1 MSIVVEDLLRVVGAV
16 VVAGAGVVAADDE
29 VGGAVV
35 AADDRVQDR
44 LARAGV
50 VHLRRLD
57 AEHHPVVRVVVLH
70 QHLVAA
76 HPHVG
81 GDVAGLG
88 LADQRVDEEPVAGLQ
103 RRLGQVLVG
112 AVDRVAGLEGDDP
125 LPAARLEVGLVLG
138 RRLVAAH
145 EGLLVVG
152 QRVDLDRAGD
162 AAAALLVD
170 RGDAGVLLVGG
181 AVDLL
186 GLALDVALEDLL
198 DLDPA
203 QRLAFVAGELDDV
216 ADLALEVGRQGDRD
230 RPVLAV
236 GGAHLGADALP
247 VGGAL
252 EAGQRREAAV
262 ADHLEVG
269 GVALVKGQGKL
280 SHRLAHAVDLTNRS
294 GKGYEGGL
302 ARGAA
307 APLVD
312 PALGLFETR
321 PAAGARRAARPDR
334 LGAVGAAD
342 RGVALIVQRVVREVV
357 LMDVVPDVALGPVR
371 ERVQLP
377 EPEALVPAELRGLGA
392 TAGVLAADAGDPA
405 VDGRE
410 RPAHRLDLAH
420 AAAGVGVALP
430 ELVAVLG
437 RLLLEGQV
445 VEAVELD
452 PLVLGEAVAGLVGLR
467 EEDVGVE
474 VEEARLGL
482 ILARHVRG
490 HRARFL
496 ERAGDVEALVE
507 GLEHP
512 LERLARRCRPRGSAA
527 IASGV
532 GDLRDRGGGNGVHT
546 AHSPS
551 PRSTL

>member
-57 AEHHPVVRVVVLH
+57 AEHDPVVRVVVLH

-103 RRLGQVLVG
+103 RGLGQVLVG

-125 LPAARLEVGLVLG
+125 LPAALLEVGLVLG

-162 AAAALLVD
+162 AAVALLVD
-170 RGDAGVLLVGG
+170 RGDARVLLVGG
-181 AVDLL
+181 PVDLL
-186 GLALDVALEDLL
+186 GLALDVALPDLL
-198 DLDPA
+198 DRDPA
-203 QRLAFVAGELDDV
+203 ERLAFVAGELDDV

-230 RPVLAV
+230 RPVVAA

-280 SHRLAHAVDLTNRS
+280 GHRLAHRESHQSVGEGNRRVI
-294 GKGYEGGL
+294 
-302 ARGAA
+302 AR
-307 APLVD
+307 
-312 PALGLFETR
+312 T
-321 PAAGARRAARPDR
+321 
-334 LGAVGAAD
+334 
-342 RGVALIVQRVVREVV
+342 
-357 LMDVVPDVALGPVR
+357 
-371 ERVQLP
+371 
-377 EPEALVPAELRGLGA
+377 
-392 TAGVLAADAGDPA
+392 
-405 VDGRE
+405 
-410 RPAHRLDLAH
+410 
-420 AAAGVGVALP
+420 
-430 ELVAVLG
+430 LG
-437 RLLLEGQV
+437 R
-445 VEAVELD
+445 
-452 PLVLGEAVAGLVGLR
+452 R
-467 EEDVGVE
+467 
-474 VEEARLGL
+474 
-482 ILARHVRG
+482 
-490 HRARFL
+490 
-496 ERAGDVEALVE
+496 
-507 GLEHP
+507 
-512 LERLARRCRPRGSAA
+512 
-527 IASGV
+527 
-532 GDLRDRGGGNGVHT
+532 
-546 AHSPS
+546 
-551 PRSTL
+551 